1 MLRTKLLVPPTE
13 ANSLGAPPK
22 PQWIRRFSSLAGR
35 NSHCSQP
42 CVDSRHHCL
51 RPLRRFS
58 AWAGYSVEYSGI
70 FCRSLEL
77 TVCAAISSAALW
89 SASLPQSPQTQI
101 FVLDSRGP
109 VGPLWIPAPWAMAWK
124 LSQGSKIES
133 QRAHF
138 ICFPSFLKI
147 FFCCSVLGWSCF
159 LVVSDRRVNLVPV
172 TPSWSAA
179 EVYLC
184 SFLKSFSSLL
194 FHLDAS
200 SSLTFSSA
208 FSNVLFNSIP

>member
-1 MLRTKLLVPPTE
+1 MLRMKLLVPPTE
-13 ANSLGAPPK
+13 ANSSGAPPK

-109 VGPLWIPAPWAMAWK
+109 VGPLWIPAHWAMAWK

-147 FFCCSVLGWSCF
+147 FFCCSVLGWSCLF
-159 LVVSDRRVNLVPV
+159 LGCFRRESKPGPCHFILVSSRGL
-172 TPSWSAA
+172 
-179 EVYLC
+179 
-184 SFLKSFSSLL
+184 SLL
-194 FHLDAS
+194 VS
-200 SSLTFSSA
+200 C
-208 FSNVLFNSIP
+208 LFLLCCSIWMLQAR